1 MKWPGLLVKNL
12 THVALPS
19 ATIGSIEDFAGADKL
34 KHFSANK
41 AYSLKGTHHVTR
53 PPGLGQR
60 LCLYEC
66 EEVSRARGGVV
77 CTRWC
82 SVNFMLDAIQDSTG
96 VLLRDVMNDTGH
108 H

>member
-12 THVALPS
+12 THVVLPS
-19 ATIGSIEDFAGADKL
+19 HTTGSVDHFAQFDKL
-34 KHFSANK
+34 QHFSTRNAE
-41 AYSLKGTHHVTR
+41 ALEGTHHVTR
-53 PPGLGQR
+53 PPGLGRR

-66 EEVSRARGGVV
+66 EEVSRARGEAV